1 MLTSDRPGFPIRLT
15 QGVINRIKRVGWVK
29 FLYNNNTNMVEV
41 QVIGSAE
48 VMITQDLAEIL
59 GFNQDRFPLKS
70 GYIPSPALPEVPV
83 RKHTFI
89 ANHPADV
96 DRGRHMMLMYCDVL
110 ESVAV
115 GDTLAPL
122 LRKVDI
128 NGGFG
133 TTIHRNY
140 DQPRYL
146 PIQKLNFESL
156 EIHIKDGYGH
166 PMPFESGTLIV
177 TLHFRRV
184 NTQYLLQ

>member
-1 MLTSDRPGFPIRLT
+1 MI
-15 QGVINRIKRVGWVK
+15 
-29 FLYNNNTNMVEV
+29 EV
-41 QVIGSAE
+41 QVLGSAD
-48 VMITQDLAEIL
+48 VMISQDLSDIL
-59 GFNQDRFPLKS
+59 GFSQSRLPLES
-70 GYIPSPALPEVPV
+70 GYLSVPALNPV
-83 RKHTFI
+83 APKNSF
-89 ANHPADV
+89 AADHPADIES
-96 DRGRHMMLMYCDVL
+96 RRHMMLMYCDVL

-122 LRKVDI
+122 LRTIGI
-128 NGGFG
+128 NGACG

-156 EIHIKDGYGH
+156 GIHIKDGYGH
-166 PMPFESGTLIV
+166 PMSVESGTLIV